1 MSKKQNKKLQVHNP
15 VLRSMEHGRGH
26 YTQTAWADTNLVG
39 CGYVDYKEG
48 NWYNTLT
55 VCNFGPGGNIYGR
68 AMYEEGEACSK
79 CGEGV
84 VCDDGL
90 CVD

>member
-1 MSKKQNKKLQVHNP
+1 
-15 VLRSMEHGRGH
+15 MEHGRGH

-55 VCNFGPGGNIYGR
+55 VCNFAPGGNIYGE

-84 VCDDGL
+84 VCDDVL